1 MDIIKGV
8 DFHTIFQKPVVERF
22 YIGILERF
30 DFTSSN
36 DFSNEMLS
44 CGRVTAVQ
52 IGTNASARIQLG
64 KRVLWNVRRV
74 NAYLDSISE

>member
-1 MDIIKGV
+1 MRKTTKTNEALPFGKSAV
-8 DFHTIFQKPVVERF
+8 DT
-22 YIGILERF
+22 
-30 DFTSSN
+30 
-36 DFSNEMLS
+36 NELQQMLS

-52 IGTNASARIQLG
+52 IGTNASARIQIG